1 MDLSYNSCRLRAAL
15 LEHLSVDDDS
25 GYIDALISVADPI
38 FAQLPETTPM
48 AKLATLYCAVA
59 AHFWTD
65 DDAPDAPFDVLR
77 ARGVAP
83 ALPYLVFWPVTAPRE
98 SRNGKS

>member
-1 MDLSYNSCRLRAAL
+1 MDLSYNACRLRAAL
-15 LEHLSVDDDS
+15 LEQLSPDDDS
-25 GYIDALISVADPI
+25 GYIDALIAVADPI
-38 FAQLPETTPM
+38 FAQLPETTSM

-77 ARGVAP
+77 ARGIAP
-83 ALPYLVFWPVTAPRE
+83 ALPYLVFWPVAAPRE
-98 SRNGKS
+98 DKRKAH

>member
-1 MDLSYNSCRLRAAL
+1 MDLSYNACRLRAAL
-15 LEHLSVDDDS
+15 LEQMAAEDDR
-25 GYIDALISVADPI
+25 GYIDALIALADPI
-38 FAQLPETTPM
+38 LARLPETTSL

-77 ARGVAP
+77 ARGIAP
-83 ALPYLVFWPVTAPRE
+83 ALPCMVL
-98 SRNGKS
+98 